1 MLYIPLTAIV
11 FTWIEFKILPKIVL
25 EVQLLKVTTLDI
37 FSKHFSF
44 SGWIVCGGESE
55 NAVQQVTTA
64 GDGVCVFEASSA
76 YSTKE

>member
-1 MLYIPLTAIV
+1 MDRIQNIAKNCFGGAV
-11 FTWIEFKILPKIVL
+11 V
-25 EVQLLKVTTLDI
+25 KVTTLDI